1 MSEKVKELLEAARE
15 LNAEERAS
23 LIRELSSIEDAP
35 PMEKTK
41 SREELVMEICGK
53 YAHLPGS
60 VDEFMQRKREDL
72 ERENRFCR

>member
-15 LNAEERAS
+15 LSAEDRAA
-23 LIRELSSIEDAP
+23 LIRELSNIEDEP
-35 PMEKTK
+35 PIEETK

-60 VDEFMQRKREDL
+60 ADEFIQRKREDL
-72 ERENRFCR
+72 ERENTFWR